1 MIRSRG
7 HASTATAAIFLL
19 ALGACS
25 PEASSPRQNSTDT
38 AVPSRTQ
45 APSTT
50 AGVTSSPSTAPLA
63 ARRAPTPL
71 RAVQPSDLV
80 VRVDSLGELC
90 CPAPVVVATVDGRF
104 VTRAADGT
112 LVERRLT
119 AAGVQRLRDEV
130 VGTGLF
136 VSDREVRLELTPAAS
151 PVPHGISARTF
162 RVWNGARTV
171 TVSSPVLQQSEEVF
185 YKPSPARTQLDA
197 LAARLSAPDS
207 WLPVTAWAVEAP
219 RAYVADGFR
228 VVSSAEPVGGSP
240 PDVDAI
246 DWPFTR
252 SIADFGEP
260 LAATSQVFVPIGP
273 GTRPLRCAALDAN
286 DARAARDAL
295 ERAGAKVNDLP
306 DGAFNTGLTWRAA
319 GSGIV
324 LFAQALMPDQ
334 FSCGDAY

>member
-7 HASTATAAIFLL
+7 HASTATAAMFLL
-19 ALGACS
+19 VLGACS
-25 PEASSPRQNSTDT
+25 PEASSPRQTSTDT
-38 AVPSRTQ
+38 AVPGRTEASST
-45 APSTT
+45 APS
-50 AGVTSSPSTAPLA
+50 VTSSPRT

-71 RAVQPSDLV
+71 AAVRPSDLV
-80 VRVDSLGELC
+80 VRIDALGELC
-90 CPAPVVVATVDGRF
+90 CPAPVAVATVDGRL

-136 VSDREVRLELTPAAS
+136 DRDLEVRLELSPAAS

-197 LAARLSAPDS
+197 LAAHLTAPES
-207 WLPVTAWAVEAP
+207 WLPSTAWAVEAP

-246 DWPFTR
+246 DWPFTT

-286 DARAARDAL
+286 DARSARDAW
-295 ERAGAKVNDLP
+295 ERAGAKVNDFP
-306 DGAFNTGLTWRAA
+306 DGAFMTVLAWGAG

-334 FSCGDAY
+334 SSCGDTY

>member
-7 HASTATAAIFLL
+7 HASTATAAMFLL
-19 ALGACS
+19 VLGACS
-25 PEASSPRQNSTDT
+25 PEASSPRQTSTDT
-38 AVPSRTQ
+38 AVPGRSE
-45 APSTT
+45 AS
-50 AGVTSSPSTAPLA
+50 STAPSVTPSPRT

-71 RAVQPSDLV
+71 RAVRPSDLV
-80 VRVDSLGELC
+80 VRIDALGELC
-90 CPAPVVVATVDGRF
+90 CPAPVAVATVDGRL
-104 VTRAADGT
+104 VTRAADGP

-136 VSDREVRLELTPAAS
+136 DRDLEVRLELSPAAS

-197 LAARLSAPDS
+197 LAAHLTAPES
-207 WLPVTAWAVEAP
+207 WLPSTAWAVEAP

-246 DWPFTR
+246 DWPFTT

-286 DARAARDAL
+286 DARSARDAW
-295 ERAGAKVNDLP
+295 ERAGAKVNDFP
-306 DGAFNTGLTWRAA
+306 DGAFMTVLAWGAG

-334 FSCGDAY
+334 SSCGDTY

>member
-7 HASTATAAIFLL
+7 RASTATAAIFLL
-19 ALGACS
+19 VLGACS
-25 PEASSPRQNSTDT
+25 PEASSPRQNSTDS

-45 APSTT
+45 APST
-50 AGVTSSPSTAPLA
+50 APSVTSSPS
-63 ARRAPTPL
+63 
-71 RAVQPSDLV
+71 
-80 VRVDSLGELC
+80 
-90 CPAPVVVATVDGRF
+90 
-104 VTRAADGT
+104 
-112 LVERRLT
+112 
-119 AAGVQRLRDEV
+119 
-130 VGTGLF
+130 
-136 VSDREVRLELTPAAS
+136 
-151 PVPHGISARTF
+151 
-162 RVWNGARTV
+162 
-171 TVSSPVLQQSEEVF
+171 LQQPEEF
-185 YKPSPARTQLDA
+185 SYTPSPGGTQLAA
-197 LAARLSAPDS
+197 LAARLTAPDS

-246 DWPFTR
+246 DWPFTT

-286 DARAARDAL
+286 DARSARDAW
-295 ERAGAKVNDLP
+295 ERAGAKVNDYP
-306 DGAFNTGLTWRAA
+306 DGAFMTVLAWGAA